1 MRIEISHTTRY
12 RFDSPAR
19 HGLQRLHLA
28 PRGCSVQQVV
38 DWSTKVEGAVVEA
51 EYDDHNQNHTLLV
64 SFGSGTSEIV
74 LTSGGVVETFD
85 TAGVIG
91 KHTGFM
97 PLWVLRN
104 QTPLTEPGPRMK
116 ALAARFALDAP
127 SADGPVGGNR
137 LEVLHGLSDE
147 IAAAVA
153 YEAGHT
159 GADTTGEAALAL
171 GLGVCQDHAHIFIG
185 AARLLGIPAR
195 YVSGYLLMDDRTEQ
209 DAGHAWAEAHVE
221 GLGWV
226 GFDVSNAI
234 CPDQRYVRVA
244 VGADYRDAAPVTSLS
259 QGGGAG
265 TLTVELSVAEA
276 AAGQQQQQHQQPG
289 AQQQQQQAE

>member
-1 MRIEISHTTRY
+1 MRIAISHITHY
-12 RFDSPAR
+12 QLDSQAR
-19 HGLQRLHLA
+19 HGLQRLRLS
-28 PRGCSVQQVV
+28 PCTSNVQKLVN
-38 DWSTKVEGAVVEA
+38 WSMTVEGATVEA
-51 EYDDHNQNHTLLV
+51 SYVDHNQNNTTLV
-64 SFGSGTSEIV
+64 SFGPGTSEIV
-74 LTSGGVVETFD
+74 LTCSGVVETVD
-85 TAGVIG
+85 AVGVVG

-116 ALAARFALDAP
+116 ALAGRFALDANP
-127 SADGPVGGNR
+127 VDGPVGGNT
-137 LEVLHGLSDE
+137 LEVLHALSDE

-159 GADTTGEAALAL
+159 QTDTTGEAALAL

-185 AARLLGIPAR
+185 AARHLGIPAR
-195 YVSGYLLMDDRTEQ
+195 YVSGYLLMDDCTQ
-209 DAGHAWAEAHVE
+209 QTAGHAWAEAHVD

-234 CPDQRYVRVA
+234 CPDQRYVRLA

-259 QGGGAG
+259 QGGGMG
-265 TLTVELSVAEA
+265 QLRVELVVEDQSL
-276 AAGQQQQQHQQPG
+276 QQQQSQVAQPQQQP
-289 AQQQQQQAE
+289 E

>member
-1 MRIEISHTTRY
+1 MRIAISHTTHY
-12 RFDSPAR
+12 RFDSPVR
-19 HGLQRLHLA
+19 HGLQRLRLT
-28 PRGCSVQQVV
+28 PRSSGVQEVMTWEVQ
-38 DWSTKVEGAVVEA
+38 VEGAVVEA
-51 EYDDHNQNHTLLV
+51 SYDDHNQNHTQLV
-64 SFGSGTSEIV
+64 AFGPETREIV
-74 LTSGGVVETFD
+74 LTCRGLVETHD
-85 TAGVIG
+85 TAGIIG

-97 PLWVLRN
+97 PLWVFRN
-104 QTPLTEPGPRMK
+104 QTVLTEPGPRIK
-116 ALAARFALDAP
+116 ALASRFSLDAAP
-127 SADGPVGGNR
+127 VGGPVGGNA

-159 GADTTGEAALAL
+159 EADTTGEAALAL
-171 GLGVCQDHAHIFIG
+171 GLGVCQDHAHIFIS
-185 AARLLGIPAR
+185 AARHMGIPAR
-195 YVSGYLLMDDRTEQ
+195 YVSGYLLMDDRTMQ

-265 TLTVELSVAEA
+265 ELRVELCVEELGQS
-276 AAGQQQQQHQQPG
+276 QQQAQG
-289 AQQQQQQAE
+289 AQQQQQA

>member
-1 MRIEISHTTRY
+1 MRIAISHTTTY

-19 HGLQRLHLA
+19 HGLQRLRLT
-28 PRGCSVQQVV
+28 PGNSNVQQVI
-38 DWSTKVEGAVVEA
+38 DWSMKVEGAVVEA
-51 EYDDHNQNHTLLV
+51 SFVDHNLNHTTLV
-64 SFGSGTSEIV
+64 SFGAGTSEIV
-74 LTSGGVVETFD
+74 LTCSGVVETFD
-85 TAGVIG
+85 TTGIVG
-91 KHTGFM
+91 KHTGLM

-104 QTPLTEPGPRMK
+104 QTKLTEPGPRIK
-116 ALAARFALDAP
+116 ALAGRFSLDAAP
-127 SADGPVGGNR
+127 VDGPVGGNT

-159 GADTTGEAALAL
+159 GADTTGEQALAK

-185 AARLLGIPAR
+185 AARHLGIPAR

-234 CPDQRYVRVA
+234 CPDPRYVRVA
-244 VGADYRDAAPVTSLS
+244 VGVDYRDAAPVTSLS

-265 TLTVELSVAEA
+265 ALQVALSVAEQ
-276 AAGQQQQQHQQPG
+276 GQMQQQAQG
-289 AQQQQQQAE
+289 AQQQQQA

>member
-1 MRIEISHTTRY
+1 MRIAISHTTHY
-12 RFDSPAR
+12 QLDSKAR
-19 HGLQRLHLA
+19 HGLQRLRLN
-28 PRGCSVQQVV
+28 PRGSSVQTVV
-38 DWSTKVEGAVVEA
+38 DWSMTVEGAKVEA
-51 EYDDHNQNHTLLV
+51 SYEDHNQNLVSLV
-64 SFGSGTSEIV
+64 SFGPGTGEIV
-74 LTSGGVVETFD
+74 LACSGVVETFD
-85 TAGVIG
+85 TAGVVG
-91 KHTGFM
+91 KHAGFM

-104 QTPLTEPGPRMK
+104 QTGLTEPGPRIK
-116 ALAARFALDAP
+116 ALASRFSLDAAP
-127 SADGPVGGNR
+127 ANGPVGGNT

-147 IAAAVA
+147 VAAAVA

-159 GADTTGEAALAL
+159 GADTTAEAALAL

-185 AARLLGIPAR
+185 AARHLGIPAR

-209 DAGHAWAEAHVE
+209 EAGHAWAEAHVD

-259 QGGGAG
+259 QGGGSG
-265 TLTVELSVAEA
+265 QLRVELVVEDAGPLQVA
-276 AAGQQQQQHQQPG
+276 
-289 AQQQQQQAE
+289 QQQQQAE